1 MQKTTGFIVLVIL
14 ASAGAAEAVPIP
26 SLTIPDVQF
35 SDAANGWTSF
45 YANQIVDVTGGV
57 VTYAATPPGKS
68 TPRVIIQD
76 PGFSEWAGI
85 EIKVFDGTLADGL
98 QIGDR
103 VDLTDVYV
111 DESSKARGTT
121 YLLFDVMNYGSS
133 FTVVSGGH
141 TVDPTVIDL
150 SILGAG
156 DESADPVQAEKYEGM
171 LLSVADVTVTAMD
184 LGSHSDNYELTNTA
198 GACWASDY
206 LNVDRQAVEDYHAK
220 VGLGAGFDAIVGVL
234 EQYTKTS
241 NDYDYYQLLTRSGA
255 DFVPEPASV
264 VLLLLG
270 SAAMLGR
277 KKRT

>member
-1 MQKTTGFIVLVIL
+1 MRKTTAFMVLVIL
-14 ASAGAAEAVPIP
+14 VFAGVSQAVSIP
-26 SLTIPDVQF
+26 LTIRDVQL
-35 SDAANGWTSF
+35 SDAANDWKSTYEG
-45 YANQIVDVTGGV
+45 QIVDVLGGI

-76 PGFSEWAGI
+76 PNFSEWAGV
-85 EIKVFDGTLADGL
+85 EIKVFDGMLAGSV
-98 QIGDR
+98 QVGDR

-121 YLLFDVMNYGSS
+121 YLLFDVTSYNSD

-141 TVDPTVIDL
+141 SVNPTLVDP

-156 DESADPVQAEKYEGM
+156 EEIADPAQAEKYEGM

-184 LGSHSDNYELTNTA
+184 LGSHADNYELTSTA

-206 LNVDRQAVEDYHAK
+206 LNVDRLATADYHAK
-220 VGLGAGFDAIVGVL
+220 TILGASFSAVIGVL

-241 NDYDYYQLLTRSGA
+241 DDYDYYQLLTRSGA
-255 DFVPEPASV
+255 DFVPEPASAI
-264 VLLLLG
+264 LLLLG
-270 SAAMLGR
+270 SAAMFGR
-277 KKRT
+277 KNRT